1 MRLALLLALTVALA
15 GCGQASDQ
23 SKDAPK
29 ASPSPFVTGGWATVF
44 GDASETVSLL
54 DRMGFRMS
62 GYAPVEGVYRAS
74 AQTTPLAD
82 PSVTPVNM
90 GNLIVEGDA
99 KRLNEIRFSLD
110 LVNLDTSPFAK
121 TQFIRWVTKPMDQL
135 GLDGKDAVTAAIQN
149 ESATTG
155 HLTGADYRV
164 TRDKIDGGRR
174 LVVTFTRPEAMSGQQ
189 NQGSKDGNRR

>member
-1 MRLALLLALTVALA
+1 MRLALLLGLTVALA
-15 GCGQASDQ
+15 GCGRASDQ
-23 SKDAPK
+23 PKETPK
-29 ASPSPFVTGGWATVF
+29 ASPTPFVTGGWATVF
-44 GDASETVSLL
+44 GDAPETVSLL

-62 GYAPVEGVYRAS
+62 DYAPVDGQYRAI
-74 AQTTPLAD
+74 AQATPMAD
-82 PSVTPVNM
+82 PSAPPINM
-90 GNLIVEGDA
+90 ANLLVEGDA
-99 KRLNEIRFSLD
+99 KQLNTLRFSLD

-135 GLDGKDAVTAAIQN
+135 GLDGKDAVSAAIQT

-174 LVVTFTRPEAMSGQQ
+174 LVVTFTRPEAMSGSTEPRKQ
-189 NQGSKDGNRR
+189 